1 MTRAGPP
8 GDRQGAG
15 LPRRAVLGLGLTA
28 ALGLAAPALA
38 SRSNPVELLVGAPPG
53 SKPDLWARGVAPF
66 LERALP
72 RLTLAVRNH
81 PGRGGLDSVAV
92 LAEADPARRVIGV
105 VTAPLL
111 LARAVEGGEPFP
123 ATRIAPLAAVL
134 EENMV
139 LVGAPDGPRDIAA
152 LRALGDRGTLGTPA
166 PGSAAHFAASRLDG
180 RLDLPRFAF
189 PTATAARQAAA
200 AGHVAA
206 ALLPLP
212 DAITQLREGRLHGI
226 GIAAARRSA
235 LLPEVATLREQE
247 VDLIASAQ
255 RGFALHPAAPAPFR
269 AALLRGLEAVAA
281 DPDFAEQC
289 AARGQ
294 NPRFIGPEDWTGL
307 LARVDTELRRRWAE
321 EPWLPRRA

>member
-1 MTRAGPP
+1 VNGT
-8 GDRQGAG
+8 G
-15 LPRRAVLGLGLTA
+15 LPRRGVLGFSLTA
-28 ALGLAAPALA
+28 ALGLPAPALA
-38 SRSNPVELLVGAPPG
+38 ERKITAELLIGAAPG
-53 SKPDLWARGVAPF
+53 SKPDLWARSVAPF

-81 PGRGGLDSVAV
+81 PGRGGLDSVTA
-92 LAEADPARRVIGV
+92 LTEADPARRVMAV

-111 LARAVEGGEPFP
+111 LARAVEAGEPFP

-152 LRALGDRGTLGTPA
+152 LRALGDGGTLGTPA
-166 PGSAAHFAASRLDG
+166 PGSAGHFAALRLDG

-212 DAITQLREGRLHGI
+212 DAIAYLREGRLQGI
-226 GIAAARRSA
+226 GIAAAQRSA
-235 LLPEVATLREQE
+235 LLPDVATLREQD
-247 VDLIASAQ
+247 VDIVASAQ

-269 AALLRGLEAVAA
+269 AALLRGLETVAA

-289 AARGQ
+289 AGHGQ

-307 LARVDTELRRRWAE
+307 LTRVDTTLRRHWAE